1 MDLFT
6 FVLLVLIYAIICV
19 ITPINKFYGIF
30 IFILSG
36 LVLGRIA
43 NNNSEF
49 FLIIIIGAVLG
60 GILEYI
66 LISIKNKENIKKETE
81 E

>member
-6 FVLLVLIYAIICV
+6 FVSLVLTYAIICV
-19 ITPINKFYGIF
+19 ITPINKIYGIF

-36 LVLGRIA
+36 LVLGRTA
-43 NNNSEF
+43 NNNSLF

-66 LISIKNKENIKKETE
+66 LTIKNLEKEK
-81 E
+81 

>member
-1 MDLFT
+1 MDFFT
-6 FVLLVLIYAIICV
+6 FVLLVLIYAIISI
-19 ITPINKFYGIF
+19 ITPTNKIYKIF

-36 LVLGRIA
+36 FILSRIT
-43 NNNSEF
+43 NNILEII
-49 FLIIIIGAVLG
+49 LIIIGAILG

-66 LISIKNKENIKKETE
+66 LISIKNKENIEKETE